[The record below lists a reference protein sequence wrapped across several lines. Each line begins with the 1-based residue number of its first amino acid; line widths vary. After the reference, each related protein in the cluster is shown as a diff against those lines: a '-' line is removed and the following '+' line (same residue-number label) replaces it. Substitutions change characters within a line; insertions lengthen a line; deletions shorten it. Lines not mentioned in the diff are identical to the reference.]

1 MARAPRGMAMIG
13 AVAEGVGRKSAFADT
28 CWNGRNAADLTGIKS
43 EPIDRVADAAS
54 RVRRWD
60 W

>member
-1 MARAPRGMAMIG
+1 MIG

-28 CWNGRNAADLTGIKS
+28 CWNGWNAADLTGIKS